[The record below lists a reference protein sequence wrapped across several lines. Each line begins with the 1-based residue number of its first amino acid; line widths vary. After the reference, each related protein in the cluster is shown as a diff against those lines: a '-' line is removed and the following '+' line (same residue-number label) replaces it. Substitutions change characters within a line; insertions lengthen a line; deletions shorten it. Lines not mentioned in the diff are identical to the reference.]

1 MITEEIVYKVLAAW
15 RENPN
20 IRASDIKLDKEDFF
34 AALEIIS
41 DEGYVKNISFSRGGN
56 KKIIIAFA
64 DKGTITMKG
73 IRYLDEHNQKQPTA
87 VDVEDDRKNVF
98 LSYCWDDGKIA
109 DEIDEKL
116 SQKGI
121 VVKRDIR
128 DIGDWHS
135 IHEFMD
141 SIRQQDYYVMI
152 VSDKYLK
159 SLNCMYEMLESIKEE
174 KWKNKVIPVVIEKGI
189 YNVTNRISYINFWEN
204 ESAKLEAAME
214 SISMTNR
221 AEATNTLKKMKQ
233 ISIGIGEFLETVA
246 DMNNPDIVDI
256 SEHIYTKIQNS

>member
-1 MITEEIVYKVLAAW
+1 MITEELVYKELAAW

-20 IRASDIKLDKEDFF
+20 IKASDMNLDKEVFF

-41 DEGYVKNISFSRGGN
+41 DEDYVKNIRFARGRN
-56 KKIIIAFA
+56 QKIIMAFA
-64 DKGTITMKG
+64 DNGSITMKG
-73 IRYLDEHNQKQPTA
+73 IRYLDEHTQKQPIA
-87 VDVEDDRKNVF
+87 VDVEDNRKNIF
-98 LSYCWDDGKIA
+98 LSYCWNDEKIA
-109 DEIDEKL
+109 DEIEEKL

-141 SIRQQDYYVMI
+141 SIRQQDYCVMI
-152 VSDKYLK
+152 ISDKYLK
-159 SLNCMYEMLESIKEE
+159 SLNCMYEMLESIKED
-174 KWKNKVIPVVIEKGI
+174 KWKKKIIPVVVEKSI
-189 YNVTNRISYINFWEN
+189 YNEINRISYIEFWEN
-204 ESAKLEAAME
+204 ESKRLETAIK

-221 AEATNTLKKMKQ
+221 AEATNTLKKIKQ
-233 ISIGIGEFLETVA
+233 ISMGIGEFLKVVA

-256 SEHIYTKIQNS
+256 SEHIYAKIQNS

>member
-1 MITEEIVYKVLAAW
+1 
-15 RENPN
+15 
-20 IRASDIKLDKEDFF
+20 
-34 AALEIIS
+34 
-41 DEGYVKNISFSRGGN
+41 
-56 KKIIIAFA
+56 
-64 DKGTITMKG
+64 
-73 IRYLDEHNQKQPTA
+73 
-87 VDVEDDRKNVF
+87 
-98 LSYCWDDGKIA
+98 
-109 DEIDEKL
+109 
-116 SQKGI
+116 
-121 VVKRDIR
+121 
-128 DIGDWHS
+128 
-135 IHEFMD
+135 
-141 SIRQQDYYVMI
+141 
-152 VSDKYLK
+152 
-159 SLNCMYEMLESIKEE
+159 MLESIKEE